1 MYKVYNIQIHIGLN
15 LLTILRLELS
25 HLNDHRSKHTSQN
38 CINPLCTYSLEF
50 ESHFFLHCRYYHN
63 TILKLLNS
71 IELMKTNLL
80 KLPEQQLIRVCLYGF
95 YQPHQ
100 NQNRNILNFSI
111 GKIIELKSFES
122 CLFVIKL
129 STIF

>member
-1 MYKVYNIQIHIGLN
+1 M
-15 LLTILRLELS
+15 E
-25 HLNDHRSKHTSQN
+25 
-38 CINPLCTYSLEF
+38 
-50 ESHFFLHCRYYHN
+50 
-63 TILKLLNS
+63 
-71 IELMKTNLL
+71 TNLL

-111 GKIIELKSFES
+111 GKTIELKSFES

>member
-1 MYKVYNIQIHIGLN
+1 M
-15 LLTILRLELS
+15 E
-25 HLNDHRSKHTSQN
+25 
-38 CINPLCTYSLEF
+38 
-50 ESHFFLHCRYYHN
+50 
-63 TILKLLNS
+63 
-71 IELMKTNLL
+71 TNLL
-80 KLPEQQLIRVCLYGF
+80 KLPEQQLIRVCRYGF

-111 GKIIELKSFES
+111 GKTIELKSFES